1 MSSVV
6 IRVSFIGIVALLVAC
21 QSTNTKKS
29 VERGTEEV
37 KQAATTPPINAEQA
51 ETPATSNAAQA
62 KASLE
67 LPITFTKHLGDLEGM
82 EKRRRIRAL
91 VVPSRSG
98 FFYDKGRPQGIN
110 YEALEEFQRFV
121 NRKLKKQNVR
131 MTVVF
136 IPVRPDQLEHALLEG
151 IADVVAY
158 GVIVTPEREKQ
169 VLFTRPVATAVQQVV
184 VTGPKFPAVEK
195 IEDLSGKT
203 IYANPLT
210 VYYENLQRL
219 SAKLQ
224 QEGRAPILVK
234 AADSNLTDEDLLEMV
249 NAGLI
254 PATVTIDMRAAFWGK
269 VLPNLTVHPDMVLEK
284 DGTAAWVTRKDSP
297 KLNALLSEFIQGHN
311 MGTSFGN
318 TLIRR
323 YMQNTKWVK
332 NSTTDEEMK
341 KYQAYVT
348 FFKKYAKE
356 YDFDYLML
364 VAQGYQESL
373 LDQSKKNPSGA
384 VGIMQV
390 IPKYA
395 AAAPISIPNVSTA
408 EKNIEAGAKMLH
420 HISETY
426 FKDEKLDTMNRT
438 LLTFAGYNAGPNRIV
453 RLQKKAAAEG
463 LDPHRW
469 FGNVELMAAKDIGQ
483 ETVQYISNIYKY
495 YVAYKLTL
503 EEAKIPVAT
512 KR

>member
-1 MSSVV
+1 MRSVL
-6 IRVSFIGIVALLVAC
+6 IRVSFICIVALLVAC
-21 QSTNTKKS
+21 QSKNPNKYAESGQEK
-29 VERGTEEV
+29 V
-37 KQAATTPPINAEQA
+37 KQA
-51 ETPATSNAAQA
+51 ETPAAPNTERAN
-62 KASLE
+62 ASLE

-98 FFYDKGRPQGIN
+98 FFYDRGRPQGIN
-110 YEALEEFQRFV
+110 YEAMEEFQRFA
-121 NRKLKKQNVR
+121 NRKLKTRNVR

-151 IADVVAY
+151 VADVVAS
-158 GVIVTPEREKQ
+158 GVIVTPEREKE
-169 VLFTRPVATAVQQVV
+169 VLFTRPVATGVQQVV

-195 IEDLSGKT
+195 IEDLSGKE
-203 IYANPLT
+203 IYANPVT
-210 VYYENLQRL
+210 VYYENLKRL

-224 QEGRAPILVK
+224 QEGRAPIQVK

-254 PATVTIDMRAAFWGK
+254 PATVTIDLRATFWSK
-269 VLPNLTVHPDMVLEK
+269 VLPNLTVHPNMVLEK
-284 DGTAAWVTRKDSP
+284 EGTAAWVTRKDSP
-297 KLNALLSEFIQGHN
+297 KLNALLSEFIQGHE

-323 YMQNTKWVK
+323 YMQSTKWVR

-373 LDQSKKNPSGA
+373 LDQSKRSRTGA

-395 AAAPISIPNVSTA
+395 AASPINIPNVSTA

-420 HISETY
+420 NIAATY
-426 FKDEKLDTMNRT
+426 FADEKLDATNRT
-438 LLTFAGYNAGPNRIV
+438 LLTFASYNAGPTRIV
-453 RLQKKAAAEG
+453 RLQKKAAAQG

-469 FGNVELMAAKDIGQ
+469 FGNVELVVAKAVGQ

-495 YVAYKLTL
+495 YVAYKMILQ
-503 EEAKIPVAT
+503 EAEIQVDRKQ
-512 KR
+512 

>member
-1 MSSVV
+1 MRSVL
-6 IRVSFIGIVALLVAC
+6 IRVSFVCIVAVLVAC
-21 QSTNTKKS
+21 QSTSRDKS
-29 VERGTEEV
+29 AARAPEEM
-37 KQAATTPPINAEQA
+37 KQATA
-51 ETPATSNAAQA
+51 PAPSNAGQA
-62 KASLE
+62 KPSLE

-121 NRKLKKQNVR
+121 NQKLKTRNVR
-131 MTVVF
+131 MSVVF
-136 IPVRPDQLEHALLEG
+136 IPVRVDQLEPALLQG
-151 IADVVAY
+151 VGDLVANA
-158 GVIVTPEREKQ
+158 VIVTPEREKKA
-169 VLFTRPVATAVQQVV
+169 LFTTPVATEVRQVV
-184 VTGPKFPAVEK
+184 VTGPKSPAIES
-195 IEDLSGKT
+195 IEDLSGKE
-203 IYANPLT
+203 IYVNPLT
-210 VYYENLQRL
+210 ANYESLQRL
-219 SAKLQ
+219 SAKIQ
-224 QEGRAPILVK
+224 QEGRAPILLK
-234 AADSNLTDEDLLEMV
+234 AADVNLTDEDLLEMT

-254 PATVTIDMRAAFWGK
+254 PATVTIDVRAAFWAK
-269 VLPNLTVHPDMVLEK
+269 VLPHLTVHPDAALEK
-284 DGTAAWVTRKDSP
+284 EGRAAWVTRKDSP
-297 KLNALLSEFIQGHN
+297 KLNALLSEFIQGRQV
-311 MGTSFGN
+311 GTSFGN

-323 YMQNTKWVK
+323 YLQNTKWVK

-395 AAAPISIPNVSTA
+395 AAPPINIPNVSTA

-420 HISETY
+420 HIATTY
-426 FKDEKLDTMNRT
+426 FKDEKLDAMNRT
-438 LLTFAGYNAGPNRIV
+438 LLTFASYNAGPTRIV

-463 LDPHRW
+463 LDPNKW
-469 FGNVELMAAKDIGQ
+469 FGNVELVVAKDIGQ
-483 ETVQYISNIYKY
+483 ETVQYISNVYKY
-495 YVAYKLTL
+495 YVAYKLIL
-503 EEAKIPVAT
+503 QEAEIQVDK
-512 KR
+512 KQ